1 MTKTRVDQKQAKD
14 KAIKGRNHNKRIDSR
29 KIYAAGVV
37 GLVIL
42 LLCAF
47 FLPQMMFGLRDTYLC
62 RDIVHDER
70 EDMDVTLLSAAYEPS
85 LGRRLQTFAEGLSM
99 NRNYYVSAQDLDI
112 SEDVYEVLYENLL
125 KPDSWMSILMN
136 IGLVS
141 GLYGYEFT
149 IDSWKQYVIYND
161 DYAGGVNFIIW
172 YFAMSDDEGKHWE
185 ILVDAE
191 DFTMYGLYT
200 DCSTLN
206 AKSVGWDGGIID
218 YFSVL
223 QVDLVAWWYY
233 VCYYYQSISGEELD
247 NYYNGINKYSAIDAY
262 GSRSYQEV
270 VTMHQLDFV
279 WDGGEAW
286 SSPDTDTIIC
296 HLPFVGQNLDFSS
309 RYLRDD
315 STSTDSDSSSDGSD
329 LQSPDLFVG
338 IDPICRLIPEF
349 EDLF

>member
-1 MTKTRVDQKQAKD
+1 MDRKQAED
-14 KAIKGRNHNKRIDSR
+14 KNATKGRNLNKRIDSR
-29 KIYAAGVV
+29 KLYAAGVV

-47 FLPQMMFGLRDTYLC
+47 FLPQIMFGLRDTYLC

-85 LGRRLQTFAEGLSM
+85 LGRRLQIFAEGLSM
-99 NRNYYVSAQDLDI
+99 NRNYYVSEQDLDV
-112 SEDVYEVLYENLL
+112 SEVEYETLYENLL
-125 KPDSWMSILMN
+125 KPDSWMTILMN

-141 GLYGYEFT
+141 GLFGVEFT

-191 DFTMYGLYT
+191 DFTLYGLYT
-200 DCSTLN
+200 DCSMLN
-206 AKSVGWDGGIID
+206 AKSVGWAGGIIN
-218 YFSVL
+218 YFDVF
-223 QVDLVAWWYY
+223 QIDLVAWWYY
-233 VCYYYQSISGEELD
+233 TCYYYQCISGEELD
-247 NYYNGINKYSAIDAY
+247 NYYNGVNDNRRIGAYS
-262 GSRSYQEV
+262 SQPYQDV
-270 VTMHQLDFV
+270 VMVQRLESA
-279 WDGGEAW
+279 WEGGEAW
-286 SSPDTDTIIC
+286 SSPDTDTVIC
-296 HLPFVGQNLDFSS
+296 HLPFVGQSLDFSS
-309 RYLRDD
+309 RYLRNSS
-315 STSTDSDSSSDGSD
+315 STGSDSSADGSD
-329 LQSPDLFVG
+329 LQPPDLFVG

>member
-1 MTKTRVDQKQAKD
+1 MTRARVDEKQAKD
-14 KAIKGRNHNKRIDSR
+14 KKIKGRSHNKRIDSR

-47 FLPQMMFGLRDTYLC
+47 FLPQMMFGLRDIYLC

-70 EDMDVTLLSAAYEPS
+70 EDMDVSLLSAAYEPS

-112 SEDVYEVLYENLL
+112 SEGVYDTIHENLF
-125 KPDSWMSILMN
+125 KPDSWMTILMN

-161 DYAGGVNFIIW
+161 NYAGGVNFIIW

-191 DFTMYGLYT
+191 DFTLYGLYAE
-200 DCSTLN
+200 CSMLN
-206 AKSVGWDGGIID
+206 AKSVGWAGGIID
-218 YFSVL
+218 YFDAF
-223 QVDLVAWWYY
+223 QIDLVAWWYY
-233 VCYYYQSISGEELD
+233 TCYYYQSISSEELD
-247 NYYNGINKYSAIDAY
+247 NYYNGINDYGIIDHN
-262 GSRSYQEV
+262 GV
-270 VTMHQLDFV
+270 VTMHRLESA
-279 WDGGEAW
+279 WEGGDAW
-286 SSPDTDTIIC
+286 SSPDTDTIIL

-309 RYLRDD
+309 RYLRAP
-315 STSTDSDSSSDGSD
+315 SSAGSDSNSDGSD
-329 LQSPDLFVG
+329 LQPPNLFVG

>member
-1 MTKTRVDQKQAKD
+1 MTRARVDKKQAKENIE
-14 KAIKGRNHNKRIDSR
+14 IKGRNLNKRIDSR
-29 KIYAAGVV
+29 KLYAAGVV
-37 GLVIL
+37 GLVLL

-70 EDMDVTLLSAAYEPS
+70 EDMDVSLLSAAYEPS

-112 SEDVYEVLYENLL
+112 SEGVYDTIQENLF
-125 KPDSWMSILMN
+125 KPDSWMTILMN

-191 DFTMYGLYT
+191 DFTMYGLYA
-200 DCSTLN
+200 DCSMLN
-206 AKSVGWDGGIID
+206 AKSVGWAGGIID
-218 YFSVL
+218 YFDAF
-223 QVDLVAWWYY
+223 QIDLVAWWYY
-233 VCYYYQSISGEELD
+233 TSYYYQSISSEELD
-247 NYYNGINKYSAIDAY
+247 NYYNGINNYGMIDHN
-262 GSRSYQEV
+262 GV
-270 VTMHQLDFV
+270 VTMHRLESA
-279 WDGGEAW
+279 WEGGDAW
-286 SSPDTDTIIC
+286 SSPDTDTIIL
-296 HLPFVGQNLDFSS
+296 HLPFVGQNLDFST
-309 RYLRDD
+309 RYLRD
-315 STSTDSDSSSDGSD
+315 SSFTGSDSSSGGSD
-329 LQSPDLFVG
+329 LQIPDLFVG